1 MHMHADLKGLST
13 LMVILLIIIAAII
26 GGIISYAFTIA
37 AYVKVPEGT
46 TLVITGFYFDKE
58 NATSFK
64 VSVLNPSYSPT
75 EATIYGVALSLKGEN
90 QLFYVAKTE
99 PSIEN
104 GVVIPS
110 GESLNITCSG
120 IIKDDTTVSLG
131 EFVGEFAGK
140 AIIVHIFSSDS
151 SASNIETTLPF
162 VKLNITAD
170 FNPQVSFKRFN
181 VTLTNDA
188 NSEVNLTINAVT
200 VSNIVVEEL
209 KPDVNVQPVTVLKGE
224 SLLIN
229 INGSWQG
236 VNKTTITVFTQ
247 QGYIFRKEM
256 ELPRIYAEIKGVSF
270 NENDTDHFSVTI
282 FNSAESTIPVTLN
295 KIICT
300 LENGTA
306 RTFNAL
312 SVSISPN
319 LEETI
324 TLDWNWEGYR
334 GKKVEVIAYFAQD
347 FETEPYTI
355 ITPTAP

>member
-1 MHMHADLKGLST
+1 MHMQGDLKGLST
-13 LMVILLIIIAAII
+13 FMVILLIVIAAII

-37 AYVKVPEGT
+37 SYVKVPEKT

-64 VSVLNPSYSPT
+64 ISVLNPSYSPT
-75 EATIYGVALSLKGEN
+75 DATINGIALSLKGEN
-90 QLFYVAKTE
+90 QLFYVAKSD

-110 GESLNITCSG
+110 GESLNITCSQ
-120 IIKDDTTVSLG
+120 IMKDDTTISLG

-140 AIIVHIFSSDS
+140 SIIVHIFSSDS
-151 SASNIETTLPF
+151 SASNIEATLPF

-170 FNPQVSFKRFN
+170 FNPQVSLKKFN

-188 NSEVNLTINAVT
+188 NSEVNLTIKSVSVSDIAIEEMTPNVNA
-200 VSNIVVEEL
+200 
-209 KPDVNVQPVTVLKGE
+209 QPVTILKGE

-229 INGSWQG
+229 FNGSWQG

-247 QGYIFRKEM
+247 QGYVFRKEV
-256 ELPRIYAEIKGVSF
+256 ELSRVYAEIKDVIF
-270 NENDTDHFSVTI
+270 NENDTDHFSVRI
-282 FNSAESTIPVTLN
+282 FNSAESAIPVTVN
-295 KIICT
+295 KIVCT
-300 LENGTA
+300 LENGTT
-306 RTFNAL
+306 RTFSDL

-319 LEETI
+319 SEETI

-334 GKKVEVIAYFAQD
+334 GKKVEVVAYFAQD
-347 FETEPYTI
+347 FETEPYNTT
-355 ITPTAP
+355 TP